1 MAFSPR
7 CNSQENPMRVHARRL
22 LTLTAGLLIATG
34 GAGFAAPA
42 FASQGPGSGSS
53 FDVKIASATNVNPAA
68 ETVTLPLFQGA
79 HNGQAV
85 YYVVTDDSS
94 KADADARGVNWS
106 PKLANALGTSAVEN
120 VSTVNGVVQFPGI
133 VDFSP
138 TRVVTPGP
146 SGNEFPGGSYTP
158 GAVGDAQ
165 YSPLITTGNGVVL
178 NATQIADDS
187 GTHDSV
193 VSINT
198 ANHTVTLKSF
208 FGFWN
213 GHRTLYLH
221 LDASSPVVAAAEG
234 SNYAPNLNAAPGE
247 GSDDPN
253 TSARDAIIPVVNGQ
267 TGATN
272 PNRQGLN
279 SALRGEGDPLNIQQ
293 EIPGQ
298 GNGRYSPIWDVHP
311 ITWTQAAINAGQR
324 VLLTSG
330 SDVTNAFTH
339 GEVTGGTG
347 PANSS
352 LGGLPAGG
360 FISNCPIVAVS

>member
-1 MAFSPR
+1 M
-7 CNSQENPMRVHARRL
+7 
-22 LTLTAGLLIATG
+22 
-34 GAGFAAPA
+34 
-42 FASQGPGSGSS
+42 
-53 FDVKIASATNVNPAA
+53 KIASATNVNPAA

-79 HNGQAV
+79 HNGQAA

-94 KADADARGVNWS
+94 KADAAAQGVNWS
-106 PKLANALGTSAVEN
+106 PKLSNALGTSAVES

-146 SGNEFPGGSYTP
+146 SGNEFPGGSFTP
-158 GAVGDAQ
+158 GAVGDGQ
-165 YSPLITTGNGVVL
+165 YSPLITTGDGVVL
-178 NATQIADDS
+178 NATQIADGS

-193 VSINT
+193 VSIST

-221 LDASSPVVAAAEG
+221 LVE
-234 SNYAPNLNAAPGE
+234 
-247 GSDDPN
+247 
-253 TSARDAIIPVVNGQ
+253 
-267 TGATN
+267 
-272 PNRQGLN
+272 
-279 SALRGEGDPLNIQQ
+279 LRPEPERRTRRGDPLNIQQ

-360 FISNCPIVAVS
+360 FISSCPIVAVSYQSHNSGGGCPAPGLRRHCHEPEISL